1 MSARVWVWRENP
13 HWLELQVRI
22 TKQLVAD
29 KVGALLKKSDLSKFI
44 L

>member
-1 MSARVWVWRENP
+1 M
-13 HWLELQVRI
+13 ELQVRI